1 MQAGVTG
8 DMPEKPLDMHGD
20 QPGSD
25 ASISTNRPPLHQCSR
40 EGEADP
46 LARSGATGFRSA
58 PIAADNREPGDLPF
72 VPGEKPNPGQET
84 RCQHGGCFG

>member
-1 MQAGVTG
+1 MG
-8 DMPEKPLDMHGD
+8 DVPEKPLEMHGD

-25 ASISTNRPPLHQCSR
+25 ASISTNRPPFT
-40 EGEADP
+40 EAAGK
-46 LARSGATGFRSA
+46 ARQIRWHDQGQPDFRFA
-58 PIAADNREPGDLPF
+58 PVAADNREPGDLPS